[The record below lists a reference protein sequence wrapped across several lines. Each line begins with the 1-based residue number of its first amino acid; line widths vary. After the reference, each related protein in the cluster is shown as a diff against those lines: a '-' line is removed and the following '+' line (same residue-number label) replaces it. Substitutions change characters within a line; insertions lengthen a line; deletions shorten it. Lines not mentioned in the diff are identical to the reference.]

1 MRRSPT
7 DPPPSSEETRGRG
20 DTIEPKDADVDA
32 RVEQLARELAEAIND
47 AQAGG
52 RVVMRDYAIDLL
64 RDSVGS
70 EVADPP
76 ATAAAPTTAKAPL
89 NPFALGIPFLLIGVV
104 LTFIFTPVGVA
115 LVFLGTVTCLVGVVM
130 AIFRSARER
139 WRSRD
144 DVR

>member
-7 DPPPSSEETRGRG
+7 DPPRSGETPGRG
-20 DTIEPKDADVDA
+20 DTIEPKDPDVDA
-32 RVEQLARELAEAIND
+32 RVEQLTRELAEAIND

-52 RVVMRDYAIDLL
+52 RVEMRDYAIDVL
-64 RDSVGS
+64 RDSVDS

-76 ATAAAPTTAKAPL
+76 ATAAAPTAKAAL

-115 LVFLGTVTCLVGVVM
+115 LLFL
-130 AIFRSARER
+130 
-139 WRSRD
+139 
-144 DVR
+144 

>member
-1 MRRSPT
+1 MRRSPQ
-7 DPPPSSEETRGRG
+7 DPRSSGTGSGRG
-20 DTIEPKDADVDA
+20 ATIEPKDADVDA

-47 AQAGG
+47 AEAGG

-70 EVADPP
+70 EVADPQP
-76 ATAAAPTTAKAPL
+76 TAPVAGAAPL

-115 LVFLGTVTCLVGVVM
+115 LLLLGAVTCLAGVVM
-130 AIFRSARER
+130 AIVRSARER